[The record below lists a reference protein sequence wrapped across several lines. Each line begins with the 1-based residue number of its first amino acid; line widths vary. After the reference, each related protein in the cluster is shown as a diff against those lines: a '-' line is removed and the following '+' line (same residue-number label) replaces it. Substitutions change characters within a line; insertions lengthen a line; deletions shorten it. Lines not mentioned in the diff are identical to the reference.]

1 MTDSLTWRNINMTK
15 KVVLAGA
22 CRTAI
27 GKMGGALSNTPAA
40 ELGSIVIKEALNRAG
55 VKPEQVD
62 EVLMGCVIQA
72 AQGQNVARQASI
84 KAGLPIEVPAVTL
97 NVVCGSG
104 LNCVN
109 QAAAMI
115 MAGQAD
121 IVVAGGME
129 NMSMAP
135 YAMTKARFGYR
146 MNNATIV
153 DTMVNDALT
162 DAFNH
167 YHMMI
172 TAENICDRWHLTRE
186 ELDEFSA
193 NSQQKAEKA
202 MAEHKF
208 DDEIVPV
215 PVKVKKQIVE
225 FKVDE
230 GPRPGTTVE
239 TLAKL
244 RCCSGKEGGM
254 VTAGNASGINDGA
267 AAIVVMSEEKA
278 KELGVTP
285 MATWVQGALAGVE
298 PEIMGIGPVAAT
310 RKVMERTGLTVDDM
324 DLIEANEAFAA
335 QSVAVAKELGFDM
348 SKVNVNGG
356 AVALGHPV
364 GASGCRIL
372 VTLLHEMQKRD
383 AKKGLATLC
392 IGGGMGCATI
402 VERD

>member
-1 MTDSLTWRNINMTK
+1 MAK

-27 GKMGGALSNTPAA
+27 GKMGGGLSTTPAPV
-40 ELGSIVIKEALNRAG
+40 LGSIVIKEALKRAN
-55 VKPEQVD
+55 VPADQVD
-62 EVLMGCVIQA
+62 HVYMGCVIQA
-72 AQGQNVARQASI
+72 GLGQNVARQASI
-84 KAGLPIEVPAVTL
+84 KAGLPVETPAVTV

-109 QAAAMI
+109 MAAQMIQA
-115 MAGQAD
+115 GDAD

-135 YAMTKARFGYR
+135 YAMMQGRFGYR
-146 MNNATIV
+146 MNNGKLV
-153 DTMVNDALT
+153 DTMVNDALW
-162 DAFNH
+162 DAFNQ

-172 TAENICDRWHLTRE
+172 TAENVADQWGLTRE
-186 ELDEFSA
+186 ELDEFAA
-193 NSQQKAEKA
+193 NSQQKCEKA
-202 MAEHKF
+202 IAAGAF

-215 PVKVKKQIVE
+215 EVKTRKGVTVFDK
-225 FKVDE
+225 DE
-230 GPRPGTTVE
+230 GPRPGTTAE
-239 TLAKL
+239 SLSKL
-244 RCCSGKEGGM
+244 KCCSGKEGGV

-285 MATWVQGALAGVE
+285 MATFVAGALGGVD
-298 PEIMGIGPVAAT
+298 PSIMGVGPVAAT
-310 RKVMERTGLTVDDM
+310 NKVMAKTGLTVDDM

-335 QSVAVAKELGFDM
+335 QSLAVAHDLKFDM
-348 SKVNVNGG
+348 DKVNVNGG
-356 AVALGHPV
+356 AIALGHPV